1 MSVNIISLIFTLLA
15 GAVFALAAVVV
26 LIIAMNGYSESDAA
40 YGLAA
45 FAILALAIVLVTS
58 GLASFSTGGLIRR
71 GYKPWLAVP
80 IATGIFSVLA
90 FVFIV
95 IAAFLGVAVAE
106 IVRINF

>member
-26 LIIAMNGYSESDAA
+26 MIISMNGYSESDAA

-45 FAILALAIVLVTS
+45 FAILALAIVLITS

-80 IATGIFSVLA
+80 VASCAFSVLS
-90 FVFIV
+90 FVFII